1 MAKKKPGRF
10 LHIEF
15 PSEGISSSADIAFR
29 LSMLHATALELN
41 AHNRVKVS
49 YTGMPRTSEEKDP
62 QKDNGLRLVK

>member
-15 PSEGISSSADIAFR
+15 PSEGISLSADIAFR

-41 AHNRVKVS
+41 ANSQVKVS
-49 YTGMPRTSEEKDP
+49 YTGMYESSEEKEQP
-62 QKDNGLRLVK
+62 KVNGLRLVK